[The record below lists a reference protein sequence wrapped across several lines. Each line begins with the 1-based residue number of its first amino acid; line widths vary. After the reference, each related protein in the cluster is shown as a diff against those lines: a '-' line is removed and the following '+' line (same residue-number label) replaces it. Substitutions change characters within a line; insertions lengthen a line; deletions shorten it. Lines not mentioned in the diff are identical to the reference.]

1 MTNNELTLD
10 QLQAISGSGPE
21 ERQARREARQANR
34 ELKREQRHSDRQ
46 FKWGIF
52 CDLWQNPHDEDC
64 PYNSSDTVPA
74 AGQCVPDEI
83 NY

>member
-1 MTNNELTLD
+1 MTNTELTLN
-10 QLQAISGSGPE
+10 QLQAISGGGRA
-21 ERQARREARQANR
+21 ERKAARAEKKEARRE
-34 ELKREQRHSDRQ
+34 ERHSNQQ

-52 CDLWQNPHDEDC
+52 CDLWQRPHDEDC
-64 PYNSSDTVPA
+64 PYNSSTPAPA